1 LLRVREQ
8 SLPKGHELHNGFDGQ
23 KIAVTRG
30 RQILVA
36 LKRNDEYALNI
47 KVLRRVTLFTEK

>member
-1 LLRVREQ
+1 MC
-8 SLPKGHELHNGFDGQ
+8 
-23 KIAVTRG
+23 

-47 KVLRRVTLFTEK
+47 KCAPRVEDKQTTRGDGLRH

>member
-1 LLRVREQ
+1 M
-8 SLPKGHELHNGFDGQ
+8 
-23 KIAVTRG
+23 A

-47 KVLRRVTLFTEK
+47 KVLRRVTYFMRFRVAL

>member
-1 LLRVREQ
+1 MTTA
-8 SLPKGHELHNGFDGQ
+8 GN
-23 KIAVTRG
+23 KIAVGTE

-47 KVLRRVTLFTEK
+47 KVLRRVTQFTHAETAL

>member
-1 LLRVREQ
+1 MTTA
-8 SLPKGHELHNGFDGQ
+8 GN
-23 KIAVTRG
+23 KIAVGTE

-47 KVLRRVTLFTEK
+47 KVLRRVTLFTENDATL

>member
-1 LLRVREQ
+1 M
-8 SLPKGHELHNGFDGQ
+8 NFDG
-23 KIAVTRG
+23 KRIAVITA

-47 KVLRRVTLFTEK
+47 KVLRRVTLFIEN